1 MLNDPNERRR
11 DQARRFLA
19 ALYGDCPAGH
29 LVLWLPRRRLALW
42 PADLDAASGEAVRLA
57 ARDEVLF
64 GVALRRTIRER
75 GYGTARDVLALPA
88 LWADLNVVGPSGRH
102 HDLPP
107 DQATRLAILRD
118 FPLPPSALVRTNRGH
133 QAYWFLDE
141 PFENSD
147 LAATRA
153 LLHGLG
159 GTLAAIA
166 RRHGWRID
174 EHVFTPA
181 GALALPGTLDR
192 SQRRPRLVRLEA
204 LDAER
209 RYPVAGLRL
218 ASAVTFGVV
227 SR

>member
-57 ARDEVLF
+57 ARD
-64 GVALRRTIRER
+64 
-75 GYGTARDVLALPA
+75 VLALPA
-88 LWADLNVVGPSGRH
+88 LWADLTVVGPSGRH